1 MVAPEAKRSL
11 SELLLNSDYLSVM
24 TVDMTEVL
32 PDGLV
37 AIVKSDCP
45 TCELIVPVLVQL
57 ENAADLTVVTQDCDT
72 FPEEIS
78 DRHFDEDLAMSWH
91 HEIETVPTLISVS
104 GGKETDRT
112 VGWSRSNWEKLSGVS
127 GLGINLPEQRPGCGS
142 LSVDPSQSEVL
153 AVRFGDSSFASRRIE
168 FAALEDSHEALFDRG
183 WTDGL
188 PVVPPTEDRVLK
200 MLAGTSRSH
209 DEVVAVVPPDLAPC
223 TVEKIAINA
232 VMAGCRPEYL
242 PIVIAAVEA
251 VCTEQFNMH
260 GLLATTMPHAP
271 VLIINGP
278 IANQIGMNSGN
289 NALGQGNRANSTIGR
304 AIQLII
310 RNVGGG
316 RPGEVDRSTFGSP
329 AKVGFCFAEREH
341 DSPWPPM
348 STTYGFESGT
358 NTLLAFAGEAPRNL
372 IDQLSRDPESLAR
385 TFAANLISIQ
395 HPKLVLGFDAVLAIA
410 PDHSRVFAGAGW
422 SRERLV
428 ERVLDLTT
436 RSGIDLVRGAGGI
449 SEGVPESM
457 KDAELPKFR
466 PNGLHIVHCGGAAG
480 LFSAII
486 GGWVNGETG
495 SDPVCVPITP

>member
-1 MVAPEAKRSL
+1 M
-11 SELLLNSDYLSVM
+11 
-24 TVDMTEVL
+24 
-32 PDGLV
+32 
-37 AIVKSDCP
+37 
-45 TCELIVPVLVQL
+45 LVQL

-242 PIVIAAVEA
+242 PKVISAVEA
-251 VCTEQFNMH
+251 VCTQ
-260 GLLATTMPHAP
+260 
-271 VLIINGP
+271 
-278 IANQIGMNSGN
+278 
-289 NALGQGNRANSTIGR
+289 
-304 AIQLII
+304 
-310 RNVGGG
+310 
-316 RPGEVDRSTFGSP
+316 
-329 AKVGFCFAEREH
+329 K
-341 DSPWPPM
+341 
-348 STTYGFESGT
+348 
-358 NTLLAFAGEAPRNL
+358 
-372 IDQLSRDPESLAR
+372 
-385 TFAANLISIQ
+385 
-395 HPKLVLGFDAVLAIA
+395 
-410 PDHSRVFAGAGW
+410 
-422 SRERLV
+422 
-428 ERVLDLTT
+428 
-436 RSGIDLVRGAGGI
+436 
-449 SEGVPESM
+449 
-457 KDAELPKFR
+457 
-466 PNGLHIVHCGGAAG
+466 
-480 LFSAII
+480 
-486 GGWVNGETG
+486 
-495 SDPVCVPITP
+495 